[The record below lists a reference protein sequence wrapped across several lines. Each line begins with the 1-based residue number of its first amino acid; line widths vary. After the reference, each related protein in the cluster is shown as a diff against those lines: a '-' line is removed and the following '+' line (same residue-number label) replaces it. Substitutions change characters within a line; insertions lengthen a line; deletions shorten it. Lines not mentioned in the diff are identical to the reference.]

1 MKEETAMAEDPSELV
16 TLELTF
22 WHKGKVPGDRVE
34 VRRDEVRSWYGFAKL
49 VDDVEPAKA
58 DESAATGAQKT
69 PEPADNT
76 PAKATTTAS
85 ANKAK

>member
-1 MKEETAMAEDPSELV
+1 MADPADMV

-22 WHKGKVPGDRVE
+22 WHKGKVPGDRVQ

-58 DESAATGAQKT
+58 DETADTGAQKT
-69 PEPADNT
+69 PEKVDDT
-76 PAKATTTAS
+76 PATAKTATAAKSSTAKA
-85 ANKAK
+85 